1 MEILNWKKIISNPT
15 ILRTIL
21 TLILD
26 YISDY
31 FDLNSGV
38 EIRSLIIIKVTV
50 LEENLSLKICY
61 ETISLRQNR
70 RK

>member
-70 RK
+70 R